1 MKIIRVIPALL
12 LVLAVSLALTATA
25 GTGGGSDK
33 DKDRDK
39 DAPAAAAA
47 AASHATQDD
56 TARLEGEKRFHSNCG
71 RCHAAPPKFSP
82 RMAATIVRHMRVRAT
97 ITGEDMRLITRYLA
111 R

>member
-1 MKIIRVIPALL
+1 MKMKHLIPTLL
-12 LVLAVSLALTATA
+12 LALAVSLALTATA
-25 GTGGGSDK
+25 GTGPGSDK
-33 DKDRDK
+33 DKDK

-47 AASHATQDD
+47 TSHAAQDD

-97 ITGEDMRLITRYLA
+97 ITDEDMRLITRYLA